1 MTKRGRAEA
10 TMTEREQLRALVH
23 DAMHL
28 AYEVLR
34 LPKSD
39 NLMSSVAELVERAKQ
54 LEPRLTGAHL
64 EPRVTYVTARLPTW
78 GWESHDDGLQV
89 SRVENHTLAV
99 KEHGGGYWQWQ
110 VTECG
115 LARSE
120 SDAKATALEVT
131 LDARWARGLS

>member
-1 MTKRGRAEA
+1 
-10 TMTEREQLRALVH
+10 MTERERLRALIH

-39 NLMSSVAELVERAKQ
+39 NLHVSVAGLVERAKQ
-54 LEPRLTGAHL
+54 LEPRLTEAHL
-64 EPRVTYVTARLPTW
+64 EPKVTLVSARTPVW
-78 GWESHDDGLQV
+78 DWESHDDGL
-89 SRVENHTLAV
+89 RVCRMESHTLAV
-99 KEHGGGYWQWQ
+99 KEHGGGGYWQWQ

-120 SDAKATALEVT
+120 ADAKSTAIEVA